1 MASKIDIISSALVLI
16 GDAPLNS
23 LSDASSA
30 ATVAN
35 KLYDT
40 TVESLLTMHR
50 WRFASAKVQ
59 LALLVA
65 EPLNEWAYAFQL
77 PSNLLQIQKIVP
89 TTSYEV
95 YENKLYA
102 NVSELAMDYTFRP
115 VEARFPTYFVQ
126 ALEYRLADKFSISLT
141 ENTAVNQQMI
151 GQYDRAIAQAMF
163 ADANQRPNRP
173 FTSAPFID
181 VR

>member
-16 GDAPLNS
+16 GDSPLNS
-23 LSDASSA
+23 LTEVSSKATIA
-30 ATVAN
+30 A
-35 KLYDT
+35 KLYDVT
-40 TVESLLTMHR
+40 LESLLTMHR
-50 WRFASAKVQ
+50 WRFASGKVM
-59 LALLVA
+59 LARINA
-65 EPLNEWAYAFQL
+65 TPLNDFQYVFQL
-77 PSNLLQIQKIVP
+77 PTGLLLIQKVVP

-126 ALEYRLADKFSISLT
+126 AFEYRLADKFSIGLT

>member
-16 GDAPLNS
+16 GDKPLNS
-23 LSDASSA
+23 LAEASSA

-40 TVESLLTMHR
+40 TLESMLTLHR
-50 WRFASAKVQ
+50 WRFASGKAV
-59 LALLVA
+59 LSLLVA
-65 EPLNEWAYAFQL
+65 APLNEWTYAFQL
-77 PSNLLQIQKIVP
+77 PTDLLQIQKIVP
-89 TTSYEV
+89 NTDYEV
-95 YENKLYA
+95 YEDKLYA
-102 NVSELAMDYTFRP
+102 NVNALEIDYTFRP
-115 VEARFPTYFVQ
+115 MESEFPTYFVQ
-126 ALEYRLADKFSISLT
+126 AFEYRLADKFSISLT
-141 ENTAVNQQMI
+141 ENTAVNEKMI